1 MYNSFDFF
9 QIQFPFVYYVST
21 SLVGEKEETML
32 KESHNHNEDK
42 FKNFKIIF

>member
-1 MYNSFDFF
+1 MIFF

-32 KESHNHNEDK
+32 KESHNLIEE
-42 FKNFKIIF
+42 KI